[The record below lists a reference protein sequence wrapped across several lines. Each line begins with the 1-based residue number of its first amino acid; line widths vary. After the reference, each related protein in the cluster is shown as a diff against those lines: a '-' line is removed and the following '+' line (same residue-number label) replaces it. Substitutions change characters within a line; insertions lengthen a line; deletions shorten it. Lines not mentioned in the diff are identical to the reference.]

1 MKMKINKTVI
11 GGLFLIFIM
20 IGSSI
25 AYGILQTFT
34 GTQTAQEDEI
44 ELPSQN
50 IIDYRLNSEQ
60 YRYLLR
66 IGKTIVELEYSLACD
81 ECREIKSWLEGA
93 ANEFSNQLMLIELV
107 VGDSDAL
114 PIVRIESSYGRIV
127 LSEPTPDEVMSS
139 FCDLLVDPP
148 RRCAISGI

>member
-1 MKMKINKTVI
+1 
-11 GGLFLIFIM
+11 LIFLM
-20 IGSSI
+20 VGSSI
-25 AYGILQTFT
+25 AYGVLQTFT
-34 GTQTAQEDEI
+34 GTQNGQEDEI

-66 IGKTIVELEYSLACD
+66 IGKTIVEFEYSLACD
-81 ECREIKSWLEGA
+81 ECRETKSWLEAA

-114 PIVRIESSYGRIV
+114 PIVRLESSYGRRV
-127 LSEPTPDEVMSS
+127 LSEPTPDEVMDS

-148 RRCAISGI
+148 IRCATTGI